1 MRPSKRF
8 VALLFA
14 CLASAALAGE
24 RRLLDSGWRFHLGD
38 APGAEEIEF
47 DDRAWRRVD
56 LPHDWSV
63 ESPPAKDALSEGG
76 GGYHV
81 TGVGWYRRE
90 LPLEASKL
98 RPHPPSTVIRL
109 EFEGVYRNAKVW
121 FNGRPLG
128 KHAYGYTPFSLD
140 VTDRVRFDRPNVI
153 AVRVDN
159 SRQPNSRWHS
169 GSGIYRHVWLRTS
182 SQVTVPPDSLW
193 VRTKKLTVDEAAVE
207 AAFDIDNP
215 TERELD
221 LIAYVSLR
229 DPTGAIVAEST
240 DKLSVSPG
248 ERVPHVT
255 TLSVTNPKPWSDE
268 SPSLY
273 QVQVDLL
280 AVSEYGEQIPIDS
293 ITQRCGIRTIA
304 VDPTKG
310 LLLNGETSVL
320 FGGNVH
326 HDHGPLGAASFD
338 DAERRRVR
346 LLKASGFN
354 AVRTS
359 HNPPSEAF
367 LDACD
372 ELGLLV
378 LDEAF
383 DSWRKPKLK
392 HDYNEDF
399 EAQWRDDLTAMVKRD
414 RRHPSVVAWSIGNEM
429 FERGD
434 AYAADL
440 SKEMAEVVRKLD
452 KTRPVT
458 VGVNGLG
465 SRPWNDLDAL
475 FEPLDIAGYNYAP
488 EQYALDH
495 ERLPRRVMMGTE
507 SYADDAFVSW
517 REATTKPWV
526 IGDFVWTAIDYL
538 GEAGLGRVFPPGQ
551 APKKP
556 WEAEMWP
563 WRGALC
569 GDIDLLGHRK
579 PVSHYRQIVWDRGA
593 KLHVAVEPPHEGEW
607 GLTPWSVEPSEESW
621 TWEVEK
627 GTPLNVV
634 VASRWPKVRV
644 LLNGESVG
652 EAVTTEAEEFRA
664 TIAVPYEPG
673 ELTVIGLDEEGAEA
687 ERFSLRSA
695 EVPAALKLLSDRTE
709 AIADRQSLV
718 FIDAVL
724 VDGAGV
730 IHPLADRVVRFK
742 VEGPAII
749 QALGNADLTN
759 HGVYAGD
766 SFTTYRGRAQAIIR
780 STGKP
785 GIVSLTAEAE
795 GLPPATIQFDFTQPT
810 APR

>member
-1 MRPSKRF
+1 MRPSTRF
-8 VALLFA
+8 IALLFV
-14 CLASAALAGE
+14 CLASVAPAGE

-38 APGAEEIEF
+38 VPGAEEIEF
-47 DDRAWRRVD
+47 DDRAWRRID

-63 ESPPAKDALSEGG
+63 ESPPAKDAPSSGG

-109 EFEGVYRNAKVW
+109 EFEGVYRNAEVW

-128 KHAYGYTPFSLD
+128 KHAYGYTPFSFD
-140 VTDRVRFDRPNVI
+140 VTDRVRFDRPNVV

-182 SQVTVPPDSLW
+182 SQVTVPPDSLL
-193 VRTKKLTVDEAAVE
+193 VRTKKLTGDAATVE

-215 TERELD
+215 TDRELD

-229 DPTGAIVAEST
+229 DPAGAIVAEST
-240 DKLSVSPG
+240 EKLSVSPG

-255 TLSVTNPKPWSDE
+255 TLSVANPKPWFDD

-280 AVSEYGEQIPIDS
+280 AVSEHGEQIPIDS
-293 ITQRCGIRTIA
+293 ITQRCGVRTIA

-310 LLLNGETSVL
+310 LLLNGERVVL

-346 LLKASGFN
+346 LLKATGFN

-399 EAQWRDDLTAMVKRD
+399 EAYWRDDLTAMVQRD

-440 SKEMAEVVRKLD
+440 SKEMAGLVRKLD
-452 KTRPVT
+452 NTRPVT

-465 SRPWNDLDAL
+465 SRPWSDLDGL

-488 EQYALDH
+488 EQYALDQ
-495 ERLPRRVMMGTE
+495 ERLPKRVMMGTE

-517 REATTKPWV
+517 RETTTKPWV

-551 APKKP
+551 PPKKP
-556 WEAEMWP
+556 WEADMWP
-563 WRGALC
+563 WRGTLC

-579 PVSHYRQIVWDRGA
+579 PASHYRQIVWDRGS
-593 KLHVAVEPPHEGEW
+593 KLHVAVEPPQEGEW
-607 GLTPWSVEPSEESW
+607 GLTPWSITASEESW
-621 TWEVEK
+621 TWEVEE
-627 GTPLNVV
+627 GAPLNVV

-644 LLNGESVG
+644 LVNGKQVG
-652 EAVTTEAEEFRA
+652 EAATTEAEEFRA
-664 TIAVPYEPG
+664 VINVLYEPG
-673 ELTVIGLDEEGAEA
+673 ELTVVGLDEEGTEA
-687 ERFSLRSA
+687 DRYSLRTA
-695 EVPAALKLLSDRTE
+695 ETPTAIHLKPDRVE
-709 AIADRQSLV
+709 AVANRQSLV
-718 FIDAVL
+718 FIDAEL
-724 VDGAGV
+724 VDSSGV
-730 IHPLADRVVRFK
+730 VNPLADRMVRFE
-742 VEGPAII
+742 VEGPVTI
-749 QALGNADLTN
+749 QAVGSADLTN
-759 HGVYAGD
+759 HEIYAGN
-766 SFTTYRGRAQAIIR
+766 SFTTYRGRSQVIVR
-780 STGKP
+780 SSGKP
-785 GIVSLTAEAE
+785 GAVTLTAEAD
-795 GLPPATIQFDFTQPT
+795 GLPAASVQLNFTPPAQ
-810 APR
+810 RR

>member
-1 MRPSKRF
+1 MLPSTRL
-8 VALLFA
+8 VALLLV

-24 RRLLDSGWRFHLGD
+24 RRLLDSGWRFYQGD

-63 ESPPAKDALSEGG
+63 ESPPTKNAPSGGG
-76 GGYHV
+76 GGYHA
-81 TGVGWYRRE
+81 TGIGWYRRE

-98 RPHPPSTVIRL
+98 RLPPPSTVIRL
-109 EFEGVYRNAKVW
+109 EFEGVYRNAEVW

-128 KHAYGYTPFSLD
+128 KHAYGYTPFSFD

-182 SQVTVPPDSLW
+182 SEVTIPPASLW
-193 VRTKKLTVDEAAVE
+193 VRTKEVSPDAATVEVAY
-207 AAFDIDNP
+207 DIDNA
-215 TERELD
+215 TEQELD
-221 LIAYVSLR
+221 LLAYVTLR
-229 DPTGAIVAEST
+229 DLNGAIVAET
-240 DKLSVSPG
+240 TEKIPAAVSKQAS
-248 ERVPHVT
+248 HVT
-255 TLSVTNPKPWSDE
+255 EFKVASPQAWSVD

-273 QVQVDLL
+273 EVEVELL
-280 AVSEYGEQIPIDS
+280 AVSEHGEQIPVDS
-293 ITQRCGIRTIA
+293 ISQRCGLRTIE
-304 VDPTKG
+304 VNPEQG
-310 LLLNGETSVL
+310 MLVNGKRVIL
-320 FGGNVH
+320 FGGNIH

-346 LLKASGFN
+346 LLKDAGFN

-359 HNPPSEAF
+359 HNPPAEAF

-372 ELGLLV
+372 EQGMLV

-399 EAQWRDDLTAMVKRD
+399 DEHWREDLAVKVKRD
-414 RRHPSVVAWSIGNEM
+414 RRHPSVVTWSIGNEM

-440 SKEMAEVVRKLD
+440 SKEMAELVRSLD

-465 SRPWNDLDAL
+465 SRPWSDLDKL
-475 FEPLDIAGYNYAP
+475 FGPLDIAGYNYAP

-517 REATTKPWV
+517 RETTTKPWV

-538 GEAGLGRVFPPGQ
+538 GEAGLGRVFPSGQ
-551 APKKP
+551 PPKKP
-556 WEAEMWP
+556 WEADMWP

-569 GDIDLLGHRK
+569 GDIDLMGHRK

-593 KLHVAVEPPHEGEW
+593 KLHAAVGPPHEGEW
-607 GLTPWSVEPSEESW
+607 GLTPWSIEPSEESW
-621 TWEVEK
+621 TWDIAK
-627 GTPLNVV
+627 ATPLQVV
-634 VASRWPKVRV
+634 VSSRWPKVRV
-644 LLNGESVG
+644 MLNGKLVG
-652 EAVTTEAEEFRA
+652 EAATTESEEFRA
-664 TIAVPYEPG
+664 VITVPYESG
-673 ELTVIGLDEEGAEA
+673 ELTVIGLDEEGAGA
-687 ERFSLRSA
+687 ERCSLRTA
-695 EVPAALKLLSDRTE
+695 ETPKQLRLTPDCSE
-709 AIADRQSLV
+709 AIADRQSLI
-718 FIDAVL
+718 FIDAEL
-724 VDGAGV
+724 IDGAGV

-742 VEGPAII
+742 VDGPATI
-749 QALGNADLTN
+749 QGVGSADLTN
-759 HGVYAGD
+759 HEVYAGN
-766 SFTTYRGRAQAIIR
+766 SFTTYRGRAQVILR
-780 STGKP
+780 SSGKP
-785 GIVSLTAEAE
+785 GAVTLTAEAD
-795 GLPPATIQFDFTQPT
+795 GLPSTAIELIFTQQAT
-810 APR
+810 PR

>member
-1 MRPSKRF
+1 MRLSTRL

-24 RRLLDSGWRFHLGD
+24 RRLLDFGWRFHLGD

-63 ESPPAKDALSEGG
+63 ESPPTKNAPSEGG
-76 GGYHV
+76 GGYHA

-98 RPHPPSTVIRL
+98 QPHPPSTVIRL
-109 EFEGVYRNAKVW
+109 EFEGVYRNAEVW

-128 KHAYGYTPFSLD
+128 KHAYGYTPFSLN

-193 VRTKKLTVDEAAVE
+193 VRTKKLTAAEAAVE
-207 AAFDIDNP
+207 AAFDIDNA

-229 DPTGAIVAEST
+229 DPSGAIVAEST
-240 DKLSVSPG
+240 ENLSVSPG
-248 ERVPHVT
+248 ERAPHVT
-255 TLSVTNPKPWSDE
+255 TLSVTNPKPWSDG

-280 AVSEYGEQIPIDS
+280 AVSEYGEQIPLDS

-310 LLLNGETSVL
+310 LVLNGERVVL

-346 LLKASGFN
+346 LLKAAGFN

-359 HNPPSEAF
+359 HSPPSEAF

-399 EAQWRDDLTAMVKRD
+399 DAHWQDDLTAMVKRD

-440 SKEMAEVVRKLD
+440 SKEMAELVRELD

-465 SRPWNDLDAL
+465 SRPWSDLDAL

-495 ERLPRRVMMGTE
+495 ERLSKRVMLGTE
-507 SYADDAFVSW
+507 SYADEAFVSW
-517 REATTKPWV
+517 RETTTKPWV

-538 GEAGLGRVFPPGQ
+538 GEAGLGRVFPTGEP
-551 APKKP
+551 PKKP
-556 WEAEMWP
+556 WEADMWP
-563 WRGALC
+563 WRGAMC

-607 GLTPWSVEPSEESW
+607 GLTPWSIEPSEESW
-621 TWEVEK
+621 TWDVEK
-627 GTPLNVV
+627 GTPLQVV
-634 VASRWPKVRV
+634 VSSRWPKLRV
-644 LLNGESVG
+644 LLNGKAVG
-652 EAVTTEAEEFRA
+652 AVATTESEQFRA
-664 TIAVPYEPG
+664 VIKVPYEPG
-673 ELTVIGLDEEGAEA
+673 KLTVIGLDAEGAEA
-687 ERFSLRSA
+687 DRYSLRTA
-695 EVPAALKLLSDRTE
+695 ETPTAIQLKPDRVE
-709 AIADRQSLV
+709 AIADRQCLV
-718 FIDAVL
+718 FIDADL

-730 IHPLADRVVRFK
+730 VHPHADRVVRFK
-742 VEGPAII
+742 VEGPATI
-749 QALGNADLTN
+749 QAIGSADLTN
-759 HGVYAGD
+759 HEVYAGN
-766 SFTTYRGRAQAIIR
+766 SFTTYRGRAQAIVR
-780 STGKP
+780 SSGKP
-785 GIVSLTAEAE
+785 GAVTLTAEAD
-795 GLPPATIQFDFTQPT
+795 GLPAASVQLNFTPSAQP
-810 APR
+810 R